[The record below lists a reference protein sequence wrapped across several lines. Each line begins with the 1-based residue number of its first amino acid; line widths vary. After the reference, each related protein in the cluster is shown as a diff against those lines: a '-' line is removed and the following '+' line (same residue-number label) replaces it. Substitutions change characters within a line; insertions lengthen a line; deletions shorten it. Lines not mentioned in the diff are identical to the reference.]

1 MNMTCPDYVSSS
13 RWGGSHRMTVYAWAK
28 RRVFPRLPEPEARY
42 FDVTPNT
49 RVLAECFWQR
59 EPRRHPSILALH
71 GLEGSSRVHYMRG
84 LADKALAAGFNAIL
98 LNQRN
103 CGGTEH
109 LAPGLYHSG
118 LTHDADFV
126 IRELVSRDGL
136 PSIGVIGYS
145 LGGNLALKLAGD
157 YGTDAPPQLA
167 GVCAVSPT
175 MDLGLCVRALERRS
189 NFIYQWNF
197 VRNLKRR
204 MRRKA
209 SIAPGSFDL
218 APLARVRTVR
228 AFDEAYTAPHHG
240 FRDADDYYYRA
251 SALRVASRIA
261 VPALIIAS
269 DNDPFV
275 PWEQFRAPEIAG
287 NPHVSVI
294 ITRDGGHC
302 AFVAE
307 SRDGYDGY
315 WAEQRALTFITAAV
329 ASAGSPATAPSA
341 SPAAPVSAAAP
352 ADASQTPRP
361 SLPLRA

>member
-1 MNMTCPDYVSSS
+1 MTCPDYVSSS
-13 RWGGSHRMTVYAWAK
+13 RWRGGHRMTVYAWAK
-28 RRVFPRLPEPEARY
+28 RRAFPRLPEPEARY
-42 FDVTPNT
+42 FDVAPNT
-49 RVLAECFWQR
+49 RVLAECYWQR
-59 EPRRHPSILALH
+59 EPRQHPSVLALH
-71 GLEGSSRVHYMRG
+71 GLEGSSRAHYMRG
-84 LADKALAAGFNAIL
+84 LADKAMAAGYNAIL

-126 IRELVSRDGL
+126 IRELVARDGL

-204 MRRKA
+204 MRRKVA
-209 SIAPGSFDL
+209 LVPGSFDL

-228 AFDEAYTAPHHG
+228 GFDEAYTAPHHG

-251 SALRVASRIA
+251 SALRVAARIA
-261 VPALIIAS
+261 VPTLIIAS

-275 PWEQFRAPEIAG
+275 PWEQFRAPEIAN
-287 NPHVSVI
+287 NPRISVI
-294 ITRDGGHC
+294 VTRDGGHC
-302 AFVAE
+302 AFVA
-307 SRDGYDGY
+307 DAPADYDGY
-315 WAEQRALTFITAAV
+315 WAERRALTFITAAFV
-329 ASAGSPATAPSA
+329 SAGALPAAAPAATA
-341 SPAAPVSAAAP
+341 SAAAP

>member
-1 MNMTCPDYVSSS
+1 MTCPDYIPRA
-13 RWGGSHRMTVYAWAK
+13 RWSGGHRMTVYAWA
-28 RRVFPRLPEPEARY
+28 RRREFPRLPEPEARY
-42 FDVTPNT
+42 FDVAPAT
-49 RVLAECFWQR
+49 RVLAECYWQR
-59 EPRRHPSILALH
+59 ERDRHPSILALH
-71 GLEGSSRVHYMRG
+71 GLEGSSRAHYMRG

-118 LTHDADFV
+118 LTHDATFV
-126 IRELVSRDGL
+126 MRELIASEGL
-136 PSIGVIGYS
+136 PAIGVIGYS
-145 LGGNLALKLAGD
+145 LGGNLSLKLAGD
-157 YGTDAPPQLA
+157 YGTEAPPQLL

-175 MDLGLCVRALERRS
+175 MDLGRCVRALERRA

-204 MRRKA
+204 MRRKVA
-209 SIAPGSFDL
+209 LVPGSFDL
-218 APLARVRTVR
+218 GPLARVQTVR
-228 AFDEAYTAPHHG
+228 SFDEFYTAPHHG

-251 SALRVASRIA
+251 SALRVVARIA
-261 VPALIIAS
+261 VPTLIIAS

-275 PWEQFRAPEIAG
+275 PFEQFQAAEIAG
-287 NPHVSVI
+287 NPRITVT

-307 SRDGYDGY
+307 APDGYDGY
-315 WAEQRALTFITAAV
+315 WAEQRAMSFMAEAV
-329 ASAGSPATAPSA
+329 AARGLSPLAQAATPAAAQPASA
-341 SPAAPVSAAAP
+341 SRSPH
-352 ADASQTPRP
+352 P

>member
-1 MNMTCPDYVSSS
+1 MTCPEYRPSV
-13 RWGGSHRMTVYAWAK
+13 RWGGGHRMTVYAWAK
-28 RRVFPRLPEPEARY
+28 RREFPRLPAPEARF
-42 FDVTPNT
+42 FDVAPDT
-49 RVLAECFWQR
+49 RVLAECYWQR
-59 EPRRHPSILALH
+59 ERDQHPSILALH
-71 GLEGSSRVHYMRG
+71 GLEGSSRAHYMRG
-84 LADKALAAGFNAIL
+84 LADKALAAGYNAIL

-126 IRELVSRDGL
+126 IRELVAREGL
-136 PSIGVIGYS
+136 PAIGVIGYS

-157 YGTDAPPQLA
+157 YGTAAPPQLL

-175 MDLGLCVRALERRS
+175 MDLGRCVRALERRA

-209 SIAPGSFDL
+209 EIVPGSFDL
-218 APLARVRTVR
+218 APLAQVRSVR

-240 FRDADDYYYRA
+240 FRDADDYYHRA
-251 SALRVASRIA
+251 SALRVVARIA

-275 PWEQFRAPEIAG
+275 PWEQFQAPEIAG
-287 NPHVSVI
+287 NPHVTVA

-307 SRDGYDGY
+307 SPEGYDGY
-315 WAEQRALTFITAAV
+315 WAEQRALTFITAAAAARAQTAAPTGAASPQTGPAKAGPP
-329 ASAGSPATAPSA
+329 ASASR
-341 SPAAPVSAAAP
+341 
-352 ADASQTPRP
+352 TPRP

>member
-1 MNMTCPDYVSSS
+1 MTCPDYIPRVGWS
-13 RWGGSHRMTVYAWAK
+13 GGHRMTVYAWA
-28 RRVFPRLPEPEARY
+28 RRRDFPRLPEPETRY
-42 FDVTPNT
+42 FDVAPAT
-49 RVLAECFWQR
+49 RVLAECYWQR
-59 EPRRHPSILALH
+59 ERDRHPSILALH
-71 GLEGSSRVHYMRG
+71 GLEGSSRAHYMRG

-126 IRELVSRDGL
+126 MRELIATEGL
-136 PSIGVIGYS
+136 PAIGVIGYS
-145 LGGNLALKLAGD
+145 LGGNLSLKLAGD
-157 YGTDAPPQLA
+157 YGTEAPQLL

-175 MDLGLCVRALERRS
+175 MDLGRCVRALERRS

-204 MRRKA
+204 MRRKVA
-209 SIAPGSFDL
+209 LVPGSFDL
-218 APLARVRTVR
+218 APLARVHTVR
-228 AFDEAYTAPHHG
+228 SFDEYYTAPHHG

-251 SALRVASRIA
+251 SALRVVARIA
-261 VPALIIAS
+261 VPTLIIAP

-275 PWEQFRAPEIAG
+275 PWEQFQAPEIAN
-287 NPHVSVI
+287 NPRITVT

-307 SRDGYDGY
+307 APDGYDGY
-315 WAEQRALTFITAAV
+315 WAEQRALTFMIEAA
-329 ASAGSPATAPSA
+329 AARGLDLGSI
-341 SPAAPVSAAAP
+341 AAAAAP
-352 ADASQTPRP
+352 EAAPQASASRTPHP

>member
-1 MNMTCPDYVSSS
+1 MSCPDYLPSV
-13 RWGGSHRMTVYAWAK
+13 RWGGTHRMTVYAWAK
-28 RRVFPRLPEPEARY
+28 RREFPRLLEPEARY
-42 FDVTPNT
+42 FDVAPGT
-49 RVLAECFWQR
+49 RVLAECYWQR
-59 EPRRHPSILALH
+59 ARDRHPSILGLH
-71 GLEGSSRVHYMRG
+71 GLEGSSRAHYMRG
-84 LADKALAAGFNAIL
+84 IADKGFAAGFNVIL

-126 IRELVSRDGL
+126 IRDLIAREGL
-136 PSIGVIGYS
+136 PAIGVIGYS

-157 YGTDAPPQLA
+157 HGTAAPPQLL

-175 MDLGLCVRALERRS
+175 MDLGRCVRALERRS

-204 MRRKA
+204 MKRKVE
-209 SIAPGSFDL
+209 ILPGSFDL
-218 APLARVRTVR
+218 APLAGVRSVR
-228 AFDEAYTAPHHG
+228 SFDEAYTAPHHG

-251 SALRVASRIA
+251 SALRVVSRIV
-261 VPALIIAS
+261 VPTLIIAS

-275 PWEQFRAPEIAG
+275 PWEQFQAPELAA
-287 NPHVSVI
+287 NPHITVT

-302 AFVAE
+302 GFVAE
-307 SRDGYDGY
+307 APEGYDGY
-315 WAEQRALTFITAAV
+315 WAERRTLEFITAA
-329 ASAGSPATAPSA
+329 AAAAGQAPS
-341 SPAAPVSAAAP
+341 PEAATEAAAAP
-352 ADASQTPRP
+352 ASASRTPRP